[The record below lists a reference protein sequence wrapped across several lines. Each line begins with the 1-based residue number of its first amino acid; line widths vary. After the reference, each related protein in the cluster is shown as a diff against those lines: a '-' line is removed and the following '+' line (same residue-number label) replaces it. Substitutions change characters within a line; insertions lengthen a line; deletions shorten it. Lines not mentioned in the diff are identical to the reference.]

1 MTKNRTNFL
10 CLAKVK
16 MCRGRNVMIPI
27 KDYVSIIYKD
37 FNDYVEK
44 NNNLCMLKTLTYEA
58 GQKPDYSDI
67 HIQQLY
73 LLRYAYS
80 YAFEYKSMYV
90 DLFAR
95 EQFKD
100 SILVSSIGCGSMI
113 DYWGLVEALKEINN
127 RNCQVK
133 YKGIDTIEWN
143 YPIKKREKDTV
154 DFIKI
159 NASTVFKKANK
170 LISNVYIFPKSI
182 SEFSTNQFEDIC
194 EVFSE
199 KEIEKD
205 KVHILISLRSD
216 ERSMDRD
223 MDRSEK
229 LILAMKQNGFVTND
243 QARTYIYFKEEE
255 KGIKGLDYK
264 FDYPDDAIELLK
276 SLSEKCSSYIN
287 NFENCFNDCKKYLN
301 RWPVMKARNIRYQVL
316 SFNRKDSL

>member
-1 MTKNRTNFL
+1 M
-10 CLAKVK
+10 
-16 MCRGRNVMIPI
+16 
-27 KDYVSIIYKD
+27 IYKD
-37 FNDYVEK
+37 FKDYVDK
-44 NNNLCMLKTLTYEA
+44 NSNLCMLKTLTYEA
-58 GQKPDYSDI
+58 GRKPDYSDI

-80 YAFEYKSMYV
+80 YAFEYKSMYAI
-90 DLFAR
+90 LFAR

-100 SILVSSIGCGSMI
+100 SIRVSSIGCGSMI
-113 DYWGLVEALKEINN
+113 DYWGLVDALKEINN
-127 RNCQVK
+127 RNCQVI
-133 YKGIDTIEWN
+133 YKGIDIIDWN
-143 YPIKKREKDTV
+143 YKIEKREKDKV
-154 DFIKI
+154 NFKKI
-159 NASTVFKKANK
+159 NASTVFKEANK

-182 SEFSTNQFEDIC
+182 SEFSTNEFEDIC
-194 EVFSE
+194 EGFSE

-229 LILAMKQNGFVTND
+229 IILAMKQNGFVTND
-243 QARTYIYFKEEE
+243 QARIYIHFKEEE

-287 NFENCFNDCKKYLN
+287 NFEYCSDDCEKYLN
-301 RWPVMKARNIRYQVL
+301 RRPVMKARNIRYQVL

>member
-1 MTKNRTNFL
+1 
-10 CLAKVK
+10 
-16 MCRGRNVMIPI
+16 MITI
-27 KDYVSIIYKD
+27 KDYISMVYKD
-37 FNDYVEK
+37 FKDYIDK
-44 NNNLCMLKTLTYEA
+44 KSKLCMLKTLTYES

-80 YAFEYKSMYV
+80 YAFEYKSMYA
-90 DLFAR
+90 LLLAR

-100 SILVSSIGCGSMI
+100 SIRVSSIGCGSMI
-113 DYWGLVEALKEINN
+113 DYWGLVKALEEINN

-133 YKGIDTIEWN
+133 YKGIDNIDWN
-143 YPIKKREKDTV
+143 YKIEKREKDNV
-154 DFIKI
+154 NFKKI
-159 NASTVFKKANK
+159 NASTVFKEANK
-170 LISNVYIFPKSI
+170 LMSNVYIFPKSI
-182 SEFSTNQFEDIC
+182 SEFSTNEFEDIC
-194 EVFSE
+194 EGFSE

-205 KVHILISLRSD
+205 KVHILITLRSD

-229 LILAMKQNGFVTND
+229 IILAMKQNGFVTND

-264 FDYPDDAIELLK
+264 FDYPDDAIELLQ
-276 SLSEKCSSYIN
+276 SLNEKCGLYIN
-287 NFENCFNDCKKYLN
+287 NFENCVNDCEKYLN

-316 SFNRKDSL
+316 SFYRKDSL